1 MSKCIYKTDKNLHS
15 DIDRALQFRLDK
27 IDKIKNYT
35 VEENRD
41 RKIISRSLNIYS
53 AIFWCTNQT
62 LLVF

>member
-1 MSKCIYKTDKNLHS
+1 MYKCIYKTDKNLHS

-53 AIFWCTNQT
+53 AIF
-62 LLVF
+62 